1 MYKTLLHSLRAH
13 DLISRYGGEEFAI
26 AFPDCSSVDA
36 TRALNTVAA
45 QLDAAITVGGLPKFT
60 SSFGITE
67 IEPGEEL
74 AAALRR
80 ADDALLVAKRSGR
93 NQIVLHDPGT
103 KSNAHQ
109 SNGSTTHQVEE
120 LARAERI

>member
-1 MYKTLLHSLRAH
+1 
-13 DLISRYGGEEFAI
+13 
-26 AFPDCSSVDA
+26 
-36 TRALNTVAA
+36 VAA
-45 QLDAAITVGGLPKFT
+45 HLDAAITVGGLPKFT

-80 ADDALLVAKRSGR
+80 ADDALLVAKRAGR
-93 NQIVLHDPGT
+93 NQIVLHDPETG
-103 KSNAHQ
+103 SNTPS

-120 LARAERI
+120 QVRAERI

>member
-1 MYKTLLHSLRAH
+1 MQS
-13 DLISRYGGEEFAI
+13 
-26 AFPDCSSVDA
+26 
-36 TRALNTVAA
+36 

-74 AAALRR
+74 AAVLRR

-103 KSNAHQ
+103 ASNVCPMQ
-109 SNGSTTHQVEE
+109 TGTRRTGPRS
-120 LARAERI
+120 LPERI

>member
-1 MYKTLLHSLRAH
+1 MQT
-13 DLISRYGGEEFAI
+13 
-26 AFPDCSSVDA
+26 
-36 TRALNTVAA
+36 

-80 ADDALLVAKRSGR
+80 ADDALLLAKRSGR
-93 NQIVLHDPGT
+93 NQIVLHDPETGT
-103 KSNAHQ
+103 NAPVG
-109 SNGSTTHQVEE
+109 NGSSTHEVEE
-120 LARAERI
+120 LLRAERL